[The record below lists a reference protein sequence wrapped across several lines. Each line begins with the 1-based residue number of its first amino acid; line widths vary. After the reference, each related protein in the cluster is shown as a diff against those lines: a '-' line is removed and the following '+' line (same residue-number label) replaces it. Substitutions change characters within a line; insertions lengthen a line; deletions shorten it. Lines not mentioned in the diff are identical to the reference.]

1 MDLNNEVHRER
12 LIQDAT
18 LNSKSIGLLL
28 PLMVES
34 DAVVLVKEERRLEAI
49 PTIVPPPVFL
59 R

>member
-18 LNSKSIGLLL
+18 LNSKSSGLLL

-34 DAVVLVKEERRLEAI
+34 DAVVLVKEERRPEVI